1 MPRTTRKEREDR
13 RRHALEIVSGGYG
26 WGDAT
31 KIIENTY
38 KVSRRTAIRDVD
50 LAFEGIVESLEKS
63 DVKALMG
70 WITLGV
76 QRNILK
82 AEQQNNHGAVISG
95 YRLLYEMV
103 IKPKENQGKRTGSI
117 NLIDNTL
124 DNELI
129 VTLPVSESLPWYAA
143 YLAVANP
150 IAGLGVIVGERVFR
164 KPIEKFSSG
173 KFKIKG
179 NINDPEV
186 SFLGL
191 WDQKVEIENFL
202 DFELEE

>member
-1 MPRTTRKEREDR
+1 MPRTTRREREDR

-38 KVSRRTAIRDVD
+38 KVSRRPAIRDVD
-50 LAFEGIVESLEKS
+50 LAFEGIVQSLEKS
-63 DVKALMG
+63 DVRALMG

-103 IKPKENQGKRTGSI
+103 IKPKENQGKRTWRNYKGS
-117 NLIDNTL
+117 
-124 DNELI
+124 
-129 VTLPVSESLPWYAA
+129 
-143 YLAVANP
+143 
-150 IAGLGVIVGERVFR
+150 F
-164 KPIEKFSSG
+164 
-173 KFKIKG
+173 
-179 NINDPEV
+179 
-186 SFLGL
+186 
-191 WDQKVEIENFL
+191 
-202 DFELEE
+202 